1 MLIAGAIV
9 LIIALLLACPVT
21 VSGEYEEELSVTVR
35 YLFFR
40 IRVLPQQEKKKKA
53 SGGQKQEKKKLDNV
67 RYFQVMS

>member
-53 SGGQKQEKKKLDNV
+53 AGGQKQKTKFGKYLRKRE
-67 RYFQVMS
+67 

>member
-21 VSGEYEEELSVTVR
+21 VSGEYVEELSVTVR

-40 IRVLPQQEKKKKA
+40 IRVLPQQ
-53 SGGQKQEKKKLDNV
+53 
-67 RYFQVMS
+67 